1 MNNRYLQTQNF
12 LDYCRFGRR
21 LSPETIRAYF
31 YDLKHFNRFLDNY
44 EAPIEDF
51 SQVEKGTLD
60 DYLHTLDDYSVKT
73 IKHKFAC
80 IRSLYNFLTYDGK
93 ISHNPF
99 SQFHLNLR
107 EPYKVRTAMTLEEMT
122 RFLHTAYKEKPDA
135 LRTTY
140 YDIPQQWTSITSEE
154 FIWVRDMAIFELL
167 FASGIRVSELC
178 NIKFENINDYHMTI
192 MIYGKGNKERLIY
205 LEHDEV
211 ISSFNTYLLF
221 RKQAAIN
228 LPYVF
233 ITKFGQKLSTQAV
246 RNLVTKYTTLAD
258 INKNITP
265 HSFRHTFATL
275 LLEEGVDIKYIQDF
289 LGHSSIS
296 TTQLYLHT
304 TNQQKKRIM
313 ATQHP
318 RHKIYLSG
326 NPPLDNVK
334 LTSRG
339 GGSNLSLQSKMIS
352 PQKKIP

>member
-1 MNNRYLQTQNF
+1 MNNRYLQTQEF
-12 LDYCRFGRR
+12 LDYCRFRRR

-31 YDLKHFNRFLDNY
+31 FDLKHFNRFLDNY
-44 EAPIEDF
+44 KIPITDF
-51 SQVEKGTLD
+51 AQVEKGTLD
-60 DYLHTLDDYSVKT
+60 EYLHTLGTYSVKT

-80 IRSLYNFLTYDGK
+80 IRSLYNFLTYENENK
-93 ISHNPF
+93 TNHNPF
-99 SQFHLNLR
+99 SHFHLNVR
-107 EPYKVRTAMTLEEMT
+107 EPYKVRIAMTLEEMS
-122 RFLHTAYKEKPDA
+122 RFLRTAYSEKPET
-135 LRTTY
+135 LMGRY
-140 YDIPQQWTSITSEE
+140 HELPPQWTRITARE

-178 NIKFENINDYHMTI
+178 NIKFEHINLHHMNI
-192 MIYGKGNKERLIY
+192 MIHGKGNKERLIY
-205 LEHDEV
+205 LEHHEV

-221 RKQAAIN
+221 RKHAGIK

-275 LLEEGVDIKYIQDF
+275 LLEEGVDIKFIQDF

-304 TNQQKKRIM
+304 TDQQKRRIM

-318 RHKIYLSG
+318 RHKMYLSG
-326 NPPLDNVK
+326 KPPEDNVK
-334 LTSRG
+334 LTS
-339 GGSNLSLQSKMIS
+339 
-352 PQKKIP
+352 